1 MSAGMQ
7 VMNRA
12 GVMSMALVA
21 LALMLVVPGRALAQD
36 PPPGERQGGG
46 QEEPRGGR
54 DGRGGGRGNFDPEQ
68 FRRRIAERM
77 KEALGANDD
86 EFAVIQPKIEKV
98 MNLQRQSA
106 GGGMGM
112 IFGGG
117 RGGPGGGGPGG
128 GGRGGRGPGG
138 DDSPVSA
145 ARRDLQKSVEA
156 NAGPDELKARM
167 AALRDARAK
176 SREELT
182 KAQQELRE
190 LLTMKQEA
198 ALVMM
203 GMLE

>member
-1 MSAGMQ
+1 MSAGTH
-7 VMNRA
+7 VMTRA
-12 GVMSMALVA
+12 GVASMALVA
-21 LALMLVVPGRALAQD
+21 LALMLVVPGRAFAQD
-36 PPPGERQGGG
+36 QQPGERQRGG
-46 QEEPRGGR
+46 QEGPGGGR
-54 DGRGGGRGNFDPEQ
+54 DGPGGGRGNFDPEQ
-68 FRRRIAERM
+68 FRQRIAERM

-98 MNLQRQSA
+98 MDLQRQSA
-106 GGGMGM
+106 GGGGMGM

-117 RGGPGGGGPGG
+117 RGGPGGGG

-138 DDSPVSA
+138 GDDSPVSV

-156 NAGPDELKARM
+156 NAGPDELKAKM

-176 SREELT
+176 GREELT

>member
-1 MSAGMQ
+1 MSTGTQ
-7 VMNRA
+7 VMNKARVA
-12 GVMSMALVA
+12 STALVA
-21 LALMLVVPGRALAQD
+21 LALMLVVPVGAFGQD
-36 PPPGERQGGG
+36 QPPGERERGG
-46 QEEPRGGR
+46 QEGPGGGR
-54 DGRGGGRGNFDPEQ
+54 DGRGGGRGGFDPEQ

-77 KEALGANDD
+77 KEALGASDD

-98 MNLQRQSA
+98 MDLQRQS

-112 IFGGG
+112 LFGGG
-117 RGGPGGGGPGG
+117 RGP

-138 DDSPVSA
+138 DESPISA
-145 ARRDLQKSVEA
+145 ARRELQKSVEA
-156 NAGPDELKARM
+156 NAGPDELKAKM
-167 AALRDARAK
+167 ASLRAARAK
-176 SREELT
+176 GREELT